1 MKIFATTKIWQ
12 AKRAL
17 PATAGETFFKF
28 SIAISLNCVG
38 KMLIWG
44 HFCGIME
51 MLLNNYL
58 GHFLII
64 GKTFVFL
71 FIESAIKPTPL
82 LHAKLQI
89 PWRTECN
96 RSNWRRPECSHEPE
110 PPVTTQPNFI
120 IVIISYL
127 FLYLSVKNIFT
138 ININIIRFSN
148 NKTWKPQWRAGSIK
162 TEIHLGYILM
172 KREISLNI

>member
-1 MKIFATTKIWQ
+1 
-12 AKRAL
+12 
-17 PATAGETFFKF
+17 
-28 SIAISLNCVG
+28 
-38 KMLIWG
+38 
-44 HFCGIME
+44 ME

-120 IVIISYL
+120 IVIISL
-127 FLYLSVKNIFT
+127 F
-138 ININIIRFSN
+138 
-148 NKTWKPQWRAGSIK
+148 
-162 TEIHLGYILM
+162 
-172 KREISLNI
+172 ISLSFGKKYIYNKYKYYTIFK